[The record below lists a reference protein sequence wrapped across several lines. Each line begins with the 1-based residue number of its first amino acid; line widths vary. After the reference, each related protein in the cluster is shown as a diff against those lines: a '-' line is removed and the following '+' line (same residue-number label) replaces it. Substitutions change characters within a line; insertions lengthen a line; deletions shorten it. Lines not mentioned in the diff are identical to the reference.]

1 MASDMSDFDPTTSTD
16 SDNSCLFKIQ
26 KAVTCKDDSFFF
38 VKTFICFLLNE
49 VLYRCLCIQGC
60 RNPSGK
66 LCNILLR

>member
-38 VKTFICFLLNE
+38 VEIILFRKFGFLL
-49 VLYRCLCIQGC
+49 IHA
-60 RNPSGK
+60 
-66 LCNILLR
+66 ILHASDYLRQF

>member
-38 VKTFICFLLNE
+38 GNYSISKIWFSVD
-49 VLYRCLCIQGC
+49 
-60 RNPSGK
+60 P
-66 LCNILLR
+66 CNFARFGLSQAILT

>member
-38 VKTFICFLLNE
+38 W
-49 VLYRCLCIQGC
+49 
-60 RNPSGK
+60 K
-66 LCNILLR
+66 LFYFENLVFC

>member
-38 VKTFICFLLNE
+38 QAVTEVFPLLLNSIPLQLIRSHKFFLFL
-49 VLYRCLCIQGC
+49 VFG
-60 RNPSGK
+60 NH
-66 LCNILLR
+66 